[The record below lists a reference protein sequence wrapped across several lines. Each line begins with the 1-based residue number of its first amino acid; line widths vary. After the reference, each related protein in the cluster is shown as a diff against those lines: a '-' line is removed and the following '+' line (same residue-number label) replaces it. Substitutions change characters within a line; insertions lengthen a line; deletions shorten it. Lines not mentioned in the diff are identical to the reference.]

1 MKLSRD
7 KIDIALARNS
17 LTITNLSE
25 RYGVSRSRM
34 NIILNMREVTPVC
47 AGRMANALDVDVKEI
62 IEDISPGIYR

>member
-25 RYGVSRSRM
+25 RYGVSRARM
-34 NIILNMREVTPVC
+34 NVILNMREVTPVC
-47 AGRMANALDVDVKEI
+47 AGRMANALGVDVKEI
-62 IEDISPGIYR
+62 VEDNLSWNV